1 MYLNKSCNCWFLVP
15 FVNDSPFDSLSLV
28 SLFAKLVSLDEMIS
42 RSLLTVNVHDS
53 LYLLFFLRTLERVLY
68 ALLLDCVHS
77 PSLYSKNILFFYAIN
92 LLGSLPNGY
101 RHTWS
106 PLSNKTRYML
116 LISLLRLLHILWYLS
131 QWALDCGHQLSME
144 GKTYYPFLSIWRPSG
159 VTTPIGPICFLVT
172 FGQ

>member
-101 RHTWS
+101 RHT
-106 PLSNKTRYML
+106 
-116 LISLLRLLHILWYLS
+116 
-131 QWALDCGHQLSME
+131 
-144 GKTYYPFLSIWRPSG
+144 
-159 VTTPIGPICFLVT
+159 
-172 FGQ
+172 